1 MEDDR
6 MTSKEFSLMID
17 LMLTVSKEC
26 GEGKLTELL
35 EKYQMQNIKADSEKE
50 N

>member
-1 MEDDR
+1 MENEN

-35 EKYQMQNIKADSEKE
+35 EKYQMQNTKADPEKE
-50 N
+50 S